1 MPLTIFV
8 SSSGKTLTMDCTPA
22 TPVVDIQHALFTLT
36 AIPQAD
42 QILMFNGSRLDPS
55 STLSQYQLPTSQQH
69 DIFLYSKALIRPGAP
84 PPPLEPISSSSSSL
98 PSSIPSVLSS
108 SHASI
113 TTYTTTIFNQHVQTA
128 TTILL
133 AIDTAL
139 SECNRLLGE
148 QEVQAMSADAAT
160 NNAES
165 HYSFVSSFY
174 STFMGR
180 FSTLQD
186 DMVDLV
192 RRFDADLAFLQS
204 TELHPD
210 LVVLGVENQ
219 NQAST
224 RSSMVNTRW
233 RRLVDLVD
241 VDKLKAA
248 EEVARQTGHHLGPKI
263 STLQSL
269 FDNLCSD
276 MEALFMSSPS
286 VDLAALSGAVD
297 HGREVREAVE
307 GALQALKADAIRAES
322 LLSSSS
328 DNSMNNIDM
337 DSRVALEAMYES
349 HITAALPQIIAAYKT
364 TTALLHRCIKS
375 KNTLSLDV
383 QCQLQTISSQ
393 QSRIKELKDRLTAY
407 SNVLDR
413 QEVAIRELKAAR
425 ATAGAYKQCLAE
437 CVRRAAFAEKYSLS
451 AARLAE
457 NMGKFREKE
466 EAMRKVFMD
475 RVGINI
481 NDNAKNTDN
490 KGGVPLELLE
500 HMGLLYPPPHCQVT
514 IPSSSSVVGGREGS
528 SSLLHVTL
536 DDVHRFVLPWSDGT
550 GSDVLPTGGGMKNHC
565 DTEATTNA
573 ATVTAHQY
581 DGGDDDSS
589 MAFLRFENARLR
601 ADLASLV
608 ALECSR
614 RGAGATDVTSS
625 SVSSSTASAWEQ
637 ELSQKFEKA
646 LSTKDAFSRQL
657 QSDLAASRNQAAAY
671 ESRIQEL
678 EAQLT
683 TLVIENRSSTITRN
697 EQEEEV
703 EEKGVRVEEE
713 EEEKEP
719 TSTVGEEEEE
729 GEEGGGESVQGI
741 EEVYDDEY

>member
-1 MPLTIFV
+1 
-8 SSSGKTLTMDCTPA
+8 
-22 TPVVDIQHALFTLT
+22 VVDIQHALFTLT

-55 STLSQYQLPTSQQH
+55 YPISQYQLPTSQQH
-69 DIFLYSKALIRPGAP
+69 DIFLYNKALIRPGAP
-84 PPPLEPISSSSSSL
+84 PPPLEPIPSSSL
-98 PSSIPSVLSS
+98 PSSVPSLLSS
-108 SHASI
+108 SHAPI
-113 TTYTTTIFNQHVQTA
+113 TTYTTAIFNQHVQTA
-128 TTILL
+128 STLLL
-133 AIDTAL
+133 AIDRAL
-139 SECNRLLGE
+139 SECNCLLGE

-165 HYSFVSSFY
+165 HYSFVSSLY

-180 FSTLQD
+180 YSTQQA

-204 TELHPD
+204 TELHPG
-210 LVVLGVENQ
+210 LVVLGVEKQ

-224 RSSMVNTRW
+224 RSIMVKTRW

-286 VDLAALSGAVD
+286 VDLAALSEAVD
-297 HGREVREAVE
+297 NGREVREAAE

-322 LLSSSS
+322 LLSSS
-328 DNSMNNIDM
+328 DNNMNNVNM
-337 DSRVALEAMYES
+337 DSRAALEAMFES
-349 HITAALPQIIAAYKT
+349 HITAALPQITAAYKT
-364 TTALLHRCIKS
+364 TNALLHRCINS

-475 RVGINI
+475 RVIL
-481 NDNAKNTDN
+481 NDNDTEN

-514 IPSSSSVVGGREGS
+514 IPSSSSVLGGREDSG
-528 SSLLHVTL
+528 SLLHVTL

-550 GSDVLPTGGGMKNHC
+550 GSDILPTGGGMKNHS
-565 DTEATTNA
+565 DTEATTA
-573 ATVTAHQY
+573 TAHQY
-581 DGGDDDSS
+581 DDIGDDSS

-614 RGAGATDVTSS
+614 RGGGGGGTGGSDSAAAILKDTSTTGVTSS
-625 SVSSSTASAWEQ
+625 SVSSSTVSAWEH

-657 QSDLAASRNQAAAY
+657 QSDLAASRHQAIAY
-671 ESRIQEL
+671 KSRIQEL

-683 TLVIENRSSTITRN
+683 TLVIETRSSIITRN

-703 EEKGVRVEEE
+703 EEAEEDTLEEKGVRVEDEE
-713 EEEKEP
+713 EEEEP
-719 TSTVGEEEEE
+719 TNTVGEKEEE
-729 GEEGGGESVQGI
+729 GIEGGGESVEGI
-741 EEVYDDEY
+741 EEVCDDEY